1 MKFSYGVSAMVT
13 LTKEPNYSYYYGKSR
28 DVYDKLEPYVGHYE
42 AAEAEGWT
50 EMACVGEVYEQDEFI
65 IEMVEV

>member
-1 MKFSYGVSAMVT
+1 MKLSYGVVARVT
-13 LTKEPNYSYYYGKSR
+13 LTEFPDCSYYYGISR
-28 DVYDKLEPYVGHYE
+28 DVYDKLEPYVGHYD

-50 EMACVGEVYEQDEFI
+50 EMACVGDIYEQDEFI

>member
-1 MKFSYGVSAMVT
+1 MDFSYGVKAMVT
-13 LTKEPNYSYYYGKSR
+13 LTKEPEYSYYYGNSR

-50 EMACVGEVYEQDEFI
+50 EMACIGEIYEQDEFI

>member
-1 MKFSYGVSAMVT
+1 MKFSNGVYAMVI
-13 LTKEPNYSYYYGKSR
+13 LVKEPGYSHYYGNSR
-28 DVYDKLEPYVGHYE
+28 AVYDKLESYVGHDE

-50 EMACVGEVYEQDEFI
+50 EMACVGQVYEQDEFT

>member
-1 MKFSYGVSAMVT
+1 MKFSYGVCAKVT
-13 LTKEPNYSYYYGKSR
+13 LTNEPDYSYYYRNSR
-28 DVYDKLEPYVGHYE
+28 AVYDKLESYVGHYE

-65 IEMVEV
+65 VEMVEE